1 MMKKIIL
8 ASALVFGTTA
18 VTAPVLFAN
27 SEQAHAT
34 KQGITDVKKMKKTLT
49 VKGVTLNKTTYKNV
63 VKKWGKPTS
72 TTTKAY
78 VHGGY
83 EYVATFKNGYKV
95 GFNVNSKKE
104 KPQSDSTVDSIEFK
118 LANKVTYGELKKVS
132 KELYAELYAEYSS
145 KTKKHA
151 VSVYI
156 GNGFVVQMDFKSA
169 KATQKKIKNTT
180 VLEVVKLSCFPEY

>member
-72 TTTKAY
+72 TTAKAY

-83 EYVATFKNGYKV
+83 EHVATFKNGYKV
-95 GFNVNSKKE
+95 GFIVGSKKE

-118 LANKVTYGELKKVS
+118 LANKVTYGELKKVY
-132 KELYAELYAEYSS
+132 KELYAEYNS

-151 VSVYI
+151 VSVSI
-156 GNGFVVQMDFKSA
+156 GNGFVVQMNFKSA
-169 KATQKKIKNTT
+169 KMTQKKIKNTT
-180 VLEVVKLSCFPEY
+180 VLETVKLSWFPEY